1 MPVHMRILGNEDEQ
15 TEKDNP
21 AIRADLL
28 HAFQQLSVQ
37 LNGRSHR
44 LLYSTGITP
53 LQLGVLRYIRE
64 QHSPPG
70 LTTLSD
76 AFQLRMPTM
85 TQVVHTLVR
94 KGYLLKR
101 ISRSDS
107 RGRHLSLT
115 AKGRR
120 ILDRVQPQLS
130 QSLDLTSLSQNDAA
144 TCLQLLTKVITA
156 TVQAAPLP

>member
-1 MPVHMRILGNEDEQ
+1 MPAHMRILGDEEQ
-15 TEKDNP
+15 QGEKESC

-28 HAFQQLSVQ
+28 HTFQQLCVQ

-44 LLYSTGITP
+44 LLHSTGITP

-64 QHSPPG
+64 HDGPPG
-70 LTTLSD
+70 LTALSD

-85 TQVVHTLVR
+85 TQVVLTLVR

-101 ISRSDS
+101 INRADS
-107 RGRHLSLT
+107 RGRSLSLT

-120 ILDRVQPQLS
+120 MLDRAQPHLNQL
-130 QSLDLTSLSQNDAA
+130 LDLTSLSQNDAA
-144 TCLQLLTKVITA
+144 TCLQLLTKIMTA
-156 TVQAAPLP
+156 TVQTPLP

>member
-1 MPVHMRILGNEDEQ
+1 MNAAHSRISDDQAQLAEE
-15 TEKDNP
+15 ESS

-28 HAFQQLSVQ
+28 HVFQQLCVQ

-44 LLYSTGITP
+44 LLHSTGITP

-64 QHSPPG
+64 HDGPPG
-70 LTTLSD
+70 LTTLSQ

-101 ISRSDS
+101 ISRADS

-115 AKGRR
+115 AKGCRM
-120 ILDRVQPQLS
+120 LDRAQPQLS
-130 QSLDLTSLSQNDAA
+130 QLLDLTSLSHNDAT
-144 TCLQLLTKVITA
+144 TCLQLLTKIMTA
-156 TVQAAPLP
+156 TVQAPLP

>member
-1 MPVHMRILGNEDEQ
+1 MRILGNGHQ
-15 TEKDNP
+15 QAEKESP
-21 AIRADLL
+21 TLRAELL
-28 HAFQQLSVQ
+28 HAFQQLCVQ

-44 LLYSTGITP
+44 LLHSTRITP

-64 QHSPPG
+64 HDGPPG
-70 LTTLSD
+70 LTTLSQ

-101 ISRSDS
+101 INRADS
-107 RGRHLSLT
+107 RGRSLSLT

-120 ILDRVQPQLS
+120 MLERAQPHLNQL
-130 QSLDLTSLSQNDAA
+130 LDLTSLSQNDAA
-144 TCLQLLTKVITA
+144 TCLQLLTKVMAA
-156 TVQAAPLP
+156 TVQAPLP

>member
-1 MPVHMRILGNEDEQ
+1 MPVHMRILGNEDQ
-15 TEKDNP
+15 QAEKESA

-28 HAFQQLSVQ
+28 HAFQQLCVQ

-44 LLYSTGITP
+44 LLHSTRITP
-53 LQLGVLRYIRE
+53 LQLGVLRYIGE
-64 QHSPPG
+64 HDGPPG

-101 ISRSDS
+101 INRADS
-107 RGRHLSLT
+107 RGRSLSLT

-120 ILDRVQPQLS
+120 MLDRAQPQLS
-130 QSLDLTSLSQNDAA
+130 QLLDLTSLSHNDAA
-144 TCLQLLTKVITA
+144 TCLQLLTKVMTA
-156 TVQAAPLP
+156 TAQAPLP